1 MEELARMAALW
12 NIPAVQTLTWAL
24 VKVLIILN
32 VMLGLVSYL
41 IYAERK
47 ICGHIQAR
55 TGPNRVGPY
64 GLLQPIADVLKLLF
78 KEEFIPAKAN
88 KVIFHIAPILA
99 VFPAIVTFSVI
110 PMGPPPMFV
119 VTDINVGL
127 LLFLAMSSLGVYAI
141 TLGGWASNNKYALLG
156 GLRSSAQMI
165 SYELAM
171 GLSTIPVILKSGTLS
186 LVGIVEHQAG
196 TYQVAGI
203 PIPNW
208 GIFHWYLVLPFAIF
222 LITAFAETNR
232 APFDLPEAEG
242 ELVAGFHTEYSSMK
256 WALFFLGEYMN
267 MIVISSIAVTLFFG
281 GWHGPGP
288 AWAGLA
294 WYLLKLGALMF
305 FFIWVRWAFPRLR
318 YDQLMGFGWKVL
330 LPASIVNVLVAAVW
344 LYGRGTL

>member
-1 MEELARMAALW
+1 MAALW
-12 NIPAVQTLTWAL
+12 SIPAVQTLTWAL
-24 VKVLIILN
+24 VKALIILQ

-55 TGPNRVGPY
+55 TGPNRVGPL

-119 VTDINVGL
+119 ATDINVGL

-186 LVGIVEHQAG
+186 LVGIVDHQAG
-196 TYQVAGI
+196 FYKLGSS
-203 PIPNW
+203 PIWLPNW
-208 GIFHWYLVLPFAIF
+208 GIFHWYLVLPFVIF

-294 WYLLKLGALMF
+294 WYFLKLMALMF
-305 FFIWVRWAFPRLR
+305 FFIWVRWTFPRLR

-330 LPASIVNVLVAAVW
+330 LPAAIVNVLLAALW